1 MFLTDCTIPPVKN
14 AEARGDPPVIN
25 AEASGDPPVINAE
38 ASGESNAE
46 ASGESKSDTI
56 TEQVVHG
63 TTVNY
68 YCDDDYS
75 PKEAQPSECRNGVID
90 VLNIECNQGTF

>member
-38 ASGESNAE
+38 ASGES
-46 ASGESKSDTI
+46 KSDTI
-56 TEQVVHG
+56 TEPVIHG

-68 YCDDDYS
+68 YCEDDYS
-75 PKEAQPSECRNGVID
+75 PKEAQPSECKNGVID